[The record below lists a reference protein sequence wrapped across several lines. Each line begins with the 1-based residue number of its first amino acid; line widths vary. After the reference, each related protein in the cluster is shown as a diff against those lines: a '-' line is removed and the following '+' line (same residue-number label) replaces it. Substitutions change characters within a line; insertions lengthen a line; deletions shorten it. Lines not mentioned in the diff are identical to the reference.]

1 MVFKVRG
8 PESPSTLSL
17 SIGADAEKVYF
28 LLMFDWFPCCGQEK
42 KKKQEKIVEVLDF
55 RLFFTQEKKQSSLE
69 IFFLISKVN

>member
-1 MVFKVRG
+1 
-8 PESPSTLSL
+8 LSL

-55 RLFFTQEKKQSSLE
+55 RLFFTQEKKQS
-69 IFFLISKVN
+69 